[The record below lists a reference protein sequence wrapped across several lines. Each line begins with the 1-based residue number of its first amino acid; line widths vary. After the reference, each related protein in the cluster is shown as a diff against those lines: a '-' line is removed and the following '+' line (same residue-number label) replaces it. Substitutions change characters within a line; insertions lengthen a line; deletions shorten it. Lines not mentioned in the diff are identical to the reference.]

1 MTRQIISTTT
11 FGGRA
16 GTEANGGQTLNG
28 FNLKLT
34 TQTDVEPVTD
44 DELLS
49 EAYRSLLY
57 RGGAAVVL
65 GLYPKGTK
73 SSDVPYDADKAV
85 EIDKVLTKWFKDNC
99 PNKRGVAY
107 LKAIPDGR
115 IVTME
120 VTEYVLGEGS
130 EPAFAKVKAF
140 ITDWLS
146 KDATRTVEQFATKR
160 ELVVPKMT
168 SAIAAVEADPANGVE
183 AEEAVAAT
191 TWQDDKEFLA
201 AANVWY
207 TAKMKAVAAA
217 MAAAE

>member
-1 MTRQIISTTT
+1 MSRTIVAITT
-11 FGGRA
+11 FGGAA
-16 GTEANGGQTLNG
+16 GTEANGGVTKNG
-28 FNLKLT
+28 FNIKASYVT
-34 TQTDVEPVTD
+34 NVEPEAD
-44 DELLS
+44 DEILS
-49 EAYRSLLY
+49 EGIRSLLY
-57 RGGAAVVL
+57 RGGASHVL
-65 GLYPKGTK
+65 GLFPKGTK
-73 SSDVPYDADKAV
+73 STDVVYDATKAT
-85 EIDKVLTKWFKDNC
+85 EIGTTLVKWFKDMA
-99 PNKRGVAY
+99 PNKRGAAY
-107 LKAIPDGR
+107 LKTSRDVAI
-115 IVTME
+115 E

-160 ELVVPKMT
+160 DLVLPKATAAVP
-168 SAIAAVEADPANGVE
+168 AVEADLANGIE

-207 TAKMKAVAAA
+207 AAKMKAVAAA